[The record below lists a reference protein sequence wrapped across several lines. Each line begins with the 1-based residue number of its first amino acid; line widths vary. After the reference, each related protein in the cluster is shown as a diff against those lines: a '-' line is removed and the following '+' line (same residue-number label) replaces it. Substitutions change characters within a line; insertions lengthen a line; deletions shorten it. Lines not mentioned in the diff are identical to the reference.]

1 VRYRLNPSKEP
12 ITMHELAAARI
23 PGRPLP
29 GPLYTSQQA
38 FDLDLDA
45 IFGRHWIFAASEP
58 EIPAPGDYLTVDL
71 GRSSVIIVRGG
82 DGNARAFRNVCR
94 HRGARLLTE
103 RSGSVRGSIVCGYH
117 RWTYGTD
124 GALRHAESQPASFD
138 KNCWGLKPV
147 PLRSLDG
154 LLFICLSPEPPGDFG
169 AVEAAIAPYL
179 AVHDLHRT
187 KVAAQLE
194 LVEDG
199 NWKLVMENNRECY
212 HCDGHPELVCSL
224 FQFFGYAEDDITP
237 RLRPAYQRH
246 QAAAAALRETTEAHG
261 IPSGTVE
268 ESDTRTTGFRVS
280 RIPLDHA
287 GESFS
292 PDGGLLCRKLLGA
305 VPSSRLG
312 HLSLH
317 MQPNSWFH
325 FLSDHAV
332 TFAVLPVAPDR
343 TLLRTTWLVH
353 ADAVEGEDY
362 DVDELTK
369 VWRAT
374 NEQDAVLVARAHRGV
389 SDPGYE
395 PGPYAPNEGQVEAF
409 VSWYTGRLRARG

>member
-1 VRYRLNPSKEP
+1 MQDL
-12 ITMHELAAARI
+12 ITARV

-29 GPLYTSQQA
+29 GPFYVSQQA

-45 IFGRHWIFAASEP
+45 IFARHWIFVASEP
-58 EIPAPGDYLTVDL
+58 EIPAPGDYLTVDI

-82 DGNARAFRNVCR
+82 DGTARAFHNVCR

-124 GALRHAESQPASFD
+124 GRLRHAESQPAAFD
-138 KNCWGLKPV
+138 KGCLGLKPV

-154 LLFICLSPEPPGDFG
+154 LLFTCLALEPPGDFG
-169 AVEAAIAPYL
+169 GLASTVAPYL
-179 AVHDLHRT
+179 AVHDLRRT
-187 KVAAQLE
+187 RVAAQLD
-194 LVEDG
+194 LVEHG

-224 FQFFGYAEDDITP
+224 FQFFGYAEADVTP
-237 RLRPAYQRH
+237 RLRPAHQRY
-246 QAAAAALRETTEAHG
+246 QAAAAALLQTSAAHG
-261 IPSGTVE
+261 IPVDTVE
-268 ESDTRTTGFRVS
+268 ESDTRTTAFRVG

-292 PDGGLLCRKLLGA
+292 MDGSLLCRKLLGA

-332 TFAVLPVAPDR
+332 TFAVLPAAPDR

-362 DVDELTK
+362 DVDALTK
-369 VWRAT
+369 VWRST
-374 NEQDAVLVARAHRGV
+374 NEQDAVLVARAQRGV
-389 SDPGYE
+389 ADPAYE

-409 VSWYTGRLRARG
+409 VNWYIGRLRAHA